1 MDYTTGQVD
10 LQNLIKEYNIPI
22 VQIDENRS
30 YWLVRTQSGEFYNEF
45 YFDNFIA
52 IGWDEFNDIKRF
64 SDVEKSILMKEIE
77 KQYPDNKQPGLIY
90 NQINRFLFEMNPGDV
105 VMIPSVNST
114 HISFGIIISHPEV
127 IEISET
133 DVEEGACPFAK
144 RRSIKWLKTVKRSEL
159 DPYLYKMMQSH
170 HTLNNANDYADVIDR
185 TLHSF
190 YYKNGNAHLVLD
202 VKQQEDIAALDL
214 VNGINNILDV
224 VPYIENPF
232 NPDEDFKKEDI
243 DLKLRV
249 QSPGVMEFISSGQ
262 AAWSIMG
269 LGVILTFVVGGKAK
283 FTKTK
288 EQTDMEVSS
297 QGLLEKLLKFRKEG
311 HEHKL
316 RELELKNQQTA
327 EALRIQTPEE
337 IKNLPDFKP
346 NQEE

>member
-1 MDYTTGQVD
+1 MENTTGQMD
-10 LQNLIKEYNIPI
+10 LQSLIKEYNIPI
-22 VQIDENRS
+22 VQIDENRN
-30 YWLVRTQSGEFYNEF
+30 YWLVRTQSGEFYDEF

-52 IGWDEFNDIKRF
+52 IGWDEFNNIQRF
-64 SDVEKSILMKEIE
+64 SDIEKSILVKEIE

-90 NQINRFLFEMNPGDV
+90 NQISRFLFEMKPGDV

-114 HISFGIIISHPEV
+114 HISFGIITSSPEV

-133 DVEEGACPFAK
+133 DVEEGVCPFAK
-144 RRSIKWLKTVKRSEL
+144 RRRINWLKTVKRSAL

-214 VNGINNILDV
+214 VNGINNVLDI

-232 NPDEDFKKEDI
+232 NPEEEFKKEDI

-297 QGLLEKLLKFRKEG
+297 QGLLEKILKFRKEG

-316 RELELKNQQTA
+316 KELELKNQQTA
-327 EALRIQTPEE
+327 EALRIQTPDE
-337 IKNLPDFKP
+337 IKNLPDFNS
-346 NQEE
+346 NQED